1 MNQRSGTPATVDGQ
15 GRAAADRRRRLV
27 AAALIGIVI
36 VLFIVLNRD
45 RTNVSFIVFSH
56 QTSLWVALTVAA
68 AGGFLA
74 GYLVSRRRYRG

>member
-1 MNQRSGTPATVDGQ
+1 MNQRSGTSATVDGQ